1 MIGII
6 QKKFTLSC
14 LMCISGFAQSQNP
27 LFIPDTLDGT
37 VFNLNVQTGTKQ
49 FIGSYNTPTYG
60 YNGAILGPTLIMN
73 TGDTVTLTVTN
84 NLTQSTTVHWHGFH
98 VAPENDGGPHQI
110 IAPAGGTWSP
120 TFEVKNDAGT
130 FWYHP
135 HGENKTE
142 LHVTKGLAGM
152 IIIRDTIEAD
162 YILPRTY
169 SVDDFPLIIQSKA
182 FDVLYQFATANHED
196 SVVMVNA
203 TIDPYLE
210 VPQQV
215 VRFRL
220 LNGSS
225 DRTYF
230 LGLEDNSD
238 FYIIASDGGLLSEP
252 LQTNRVRI
260 SPGERVEILVD
271 FSTYSVGNQINFKSF
286 SSELPYG
293 IIGADTV
300 GTFDMPMGEGYYSNP
315 LNGADFNVLRFDIVS
330 PTASPVTTIPVNFAP
345 KIPLLEIDADVA
357 RILIFEADTVMG
369 MGQLAQ
375 VDGPFMINNEYFHM
389 DSVNI
394 TVNLNSTEVWS
405 LINTTMVAH
414 PFHIHDIQFYVLD
427 INGNPPP
434 PQYQGLKDV
443 ILVEPGD
450 TVRFITQF
458 ITFSDHFVPYM
469 YHCHLLHH
477 EDEGMMG
484 SFLVI
489 DSTTLE
495 KEELEPLNPDLLV
508 YPNPAQNSFV
518 VEFNANSEKTIL
530 TIYGV
535 LGDIVYQEEMR
546 ENKTEVYTD
555 NWSPGIYIIEI
566 EQGGKFLQNKLVIY

>member
-1 MIGII
+1 MAIALSTGIA
-6 QKKFTLSC
+6 F
-14 LMCISGFAQSQNP
+14 GQNP
-27 LFIPDTLDGT
+27 LFIPDTLNGT
-37 VFNLNVQTGTKQ
+37 VFNLNVQTGTQ
-49 FIGSYNTPTYG
+49 QIIGTYDTPTYG
-60 YNGAILGPTLIMN
+60 YNGDILGPTLIMN
-73 TGDTVTLTVTN
+73 QGDVVTLNVTN

-110 IAPAGGTWSP
+110 IMPGETWSP
-120 TFEVKNDAGT
+120 SFEMKNEAGT

-142 LHVTKGLAGM
+142 LQVTRGLAGM
-152 IIIRDTIEAD
+152 IIIRDTIED
-162 YILPRTY
+162 NYTIPRTY

-182 FDVLYQFATANHED
+182 FDVLYQFAIASHED
-196 SVVMVNA
+196 SVVLVNG

-215 VRFRL
+215 VRFRM

-225 DRTYF
+225 DRTYY

-238 FYIIASDGGLLSEP
+238 FYIIASDGGLLSAP
-252 LQTNRVRI
+252 VQTNRVRI

-271 FSTYSVGNQINFKSF
+271 FAGYSVGSQINFKSF

-315 LNGADFNVLRFDIVS
+315 LNGVDFNVLRFDIIS
-330 PTASPVTTIPVNFAP
+330 PTTSPVTTIPANFAP
-345 KIPLLEIDADVA
+345 KIPLLEANADEF
-357 RILIFEADTVMG
+357 RTLIFEADTVMG
-369 MGQLAQ
+369 MGQIAQ

-389 DSVNI
+389 DSINI

-405 LINTTMVAH
+405 LINTTLVAH
-414 PFHIHDIQFYVLD
+414 PFHIHDIQFFILD

-434 PQYQGLKDV
+434 PQYEGLKDV

-458 ITFSDHFVPYM
+458 ITFSDFFVPYM

-489 DSTTLE
+489 DTTQLE
-495 KEELEPLNPDLLV
+495 IDEHTGEPQIFI
-508 YPNPAQNSFV
+508 YPNPASYFFTIETSSKSGQLKVYNLQGEIVHQQELIENSSSV
-518 VEFNANSEKTIL
+518 SA
-530 TIYGV
+530 
-535 LGDIVYQEEMR
+535 D
-546 ENKTEVYTD
+546 
-555 NWSPGIYIIEI
+555 WAPGIYLIELTTKRSIIRRKI
-566 EQGGKFLQNKLVIY
+566 IID

>member
-1 MIGII
+1 MTRSERT
-6 QKKFTLSC
+6 KKRVGLVFLIC
-14 LMCISGFAQSQNP
+14 WCNLAQSQNP
-27 LFIPDTLDGT
+27 LFIPDTLNGT
-37 VFNLNVQTGTKQ
+37 VFNLDVQAGTKQ
-49 FIGSYNTPTYG
+49 FIGLNNTPTYG

-73 TGDTVTLTVTN
+73 TGDTVTLNVTN
-84 NLTQSTTVHWHGFH
+84 NLTQNTTVHWHGFH

-110 IAPAGGTWSP
+110 IAPNGGTWSP
-120 TFEVKNDAGT
+120 TFEVKNEAGT

-142 LHVTKGLAGM
+142 LQVTRGLAGM
-152 IIIRDTIEAD
+152 IIIRDTIEED

-169 SVDDFPLIIQSKA
+169 SVDDFPLIIQSKS
-182 FDVLYQFATANHED
+182 FDMLYQFATANHED
-196 SVVMVNA
+196 SVLMVNA
-203 TIDPYLE
+203 TVDPFLA

-225 DRTYF
+225 DRTYY

-238 FYIIASDGGLLSEP
+238 FYIIGSDGGLLSAP
-252 LQTNRVRI
+252 FQTNRVRI

-271 FSTYSVGNQINFKSF
+271 FSGYTLGNQVYFKSY

-300 GTFDMPMGEGYYSNP
+300 GTFDMPMGEGYFSNP
-315 LNGADFNVLRFDIVS
+315 LNGADFNVLRFDIIA
-330 PTASPVTTIPVNFAP
+330 PTATPVLTIPVSFAP
-345 KIPLLEIDADVA
+345 KIPLLEANTDAFRTLIFDADTIIGGGDQA
-357 RILIFEADTVMG
+357 Y
-369 MGQLAQ
+369 
-375 VDGPFMINNEYFHM
+375 VDGPFWINNEYFHM
-389 DSVNI
+389 DSINI
-394 TVNLNSTEVWS
+394 TTYLNSTEVWE
-405 LINTTMVAH
+405 LINKTLVAH

-427 INGNPPP
+427 INGFTPPTE
-434 PQYQGLKDV
+434 YQGLKDV

-458 ITFSDHFVPYM
+458 ITYSDHFVPYM

-489 DSTTLE
+489 DSTTLAVNE
-495 KEELEPLNPDLLV
+495 FNSESPDLV
-508 YPNPAQNSFV
+508 FYPNPSSHYITFV
-518 VEFNANSEKTIL
+518 STENGNLSITNQLGQTVQDVAIRNEKTEINIDNL
-530 TIYGV
+530 TPGV
-535 LGDIVYQEEMR
+535 YFLTFESEGYK
-546 ENKTEVYTD
+546 KT
-555 NWSPGIYIIEI
+555 SR
-566 EQGGKFLQNKLVIY
+566 LVIQ